1 MNRSSTL
8 SIIRVAML
16 GGVVILGAVALY
28 ISKQGA
34 IEPLSESVLSTIRTV
49 FILVLAATAVAMFY
63 FRRKRMALARDDD
76 PTTLNIVG
84 WALGEST
91 ALFGAVILFL
101 SGDLTYF
108 LVGVVMM
115 LVAFVFFPIPQ
126 E

>member
-1 MNRSSTL
+1 MGAIALYMTKQGVVQPLDEGALSTL
-8 SIIRVAML
+8 
-16 GGVVILGAVALY
+16 
-28 ISKQGA
+28 
-34 IEPLSESVLSTIRTV
+34 RTV
-49 FILVLAATAVAMFY
+49 FVLILAGTAIGMFY
-63 FRRKRMALARDDD
+63 FRRKRLALSPEDD